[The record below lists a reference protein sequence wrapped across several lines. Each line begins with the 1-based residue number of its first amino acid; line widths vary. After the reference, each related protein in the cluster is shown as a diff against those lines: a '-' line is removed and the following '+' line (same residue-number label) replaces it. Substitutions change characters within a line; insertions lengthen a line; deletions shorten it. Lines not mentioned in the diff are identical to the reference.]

1 MTGRL
6 YKMLVLLMGGYLL
19 IFLQSHLD
27 WSRLWLGFQPDL
39 TPALLV
45 CVGLRMGAG
54 HISTTAVL
62 SGLWLDSLSANPLG
76 VSILPLFAAG
86 WVVYCFR
93 KKILGGEFVA
103 QFYLG
108 TTAGLIVP
116 LMQIGLLKMT
126 GATPLLGWE
135 MGLWALINALFC
147 GAAVPLF
154 DDLAKR
160 FVGWFSHPVYDPN
173 RWPNENRQIV
183 RGKD

>member
-1 MTGRL
+1 
-6 YKMLVLLMGGYLL
+6 MLLLGAYLL

-27 WSRLWLGFQPDL
+27 WPRIWLGFQPDL

-135 MGLWALINALFC
+135 MGLWALISALFC
-147 GAAVPLF
+147 GAPCRCLTAWPTAWSAGF
-154 DDLAKR
+154 PIR
-160 FVGWFSHPVYDPN
+160 YTIPTVGPMKTA
-173 RWPNENRQIV
+173 IV